1 LLIYELAMQ
10 AKFITIGN
18 FTVPSRNLFVVV
30 GDVIEGDLKPG
41 ATVSVEAESVT
52 PEPAIPGV
60 ELVEASFRSQPCM
73 ALVFTDNNLASL
85 AQSQGLSSANE
96 TLLLSA
102 G

>member
-1 LLIYELAMQ
+1 MQ

-30 GDVIEGDLKPG
+30 GDVIEGDLRPG
-41 ATVSVEAESVT
+41 ATVSVEVESVT
-52 PEPAIPGV
+52 PEPAISGV
-60 ELVEASFRSQPCM
+60 ELVEASFRSQSCM
-73 ALVFTDNNLASL
+73 ALVFTGENLASL
-85 AQSQGLSSANE
+85 AQSQALSSANE

>member
-1 LLIYELAMQ
+1 MQ

-30 GDVIEGDLKPG
+30 GDVVEGELKPG

-52 PEPAIPGV
+52 LEPAIPGV

-73 ALVFTDNNLASL
+73 ALVFTAEKLESL
-85 AQSQGLSSANE
+85 SQSQALSSANE

>member
-1 LLIYELAMQ
+1 MQ

-30 GDVIEGDLKPG
+30 GEVIEGELRPG

-73 ALVFTDNNLASL
+73 ALVFAANNLASL
-85 AQSQGLSSANE
+85 AQSRALSSANE

-102 G
+102 E

>member
-1 LLIYELAMQ
+1 MLIYELAMQ

-18 FTVPSRNLFVVV
+18 FTVPSRNLFVVI
-30 GDVIEGDLKPG
+30 GDVIEGELKPG

-73 ALVFTDNNLASL
+73 ALVFTGETLASL
-85 AQSQGLSSANE
+85 SQSQALSSANE